1 MSMSNSA
8 RQEQARERATR
19 RLGAAPEKMECPFTV
34 LASPGWRG
42 IEADIL
48 LAEAGGRTEIFKH
61 YHDDV
66 AFYVDA
72 PAAIDAARI
81 AGKLG
86 VGPKVLESWPED
98 GMMVMENLG
107 EGWRAGGLH
116 DASPDATRRA
126 AIAAKKTLQ
135 TGPRFAADKDIFA
148 EIRRFS
154 ALCGPEN
161 NAPPRHL
168 AGWMGFVERAE
179 AAITA
184 AGRDSVP
191 SHRDGSCANWMIGPE
206 GAVRLVD
213 FDLAGNADPFEDI
226 GCHLME
232 VHDREAEAR
241 EGFEE
246 WTGFFREGEFQ
257 RAMVYGIL
265 DDLRWGLIATV
276 LARTSPRRSLEYA
289 KYASWRFM
297 RYEDHS
303 QSSVAADRLRKLA

>member
-1 MSMSNSA
+1 MSNST
-8 RQEQARERATR
+8 RQERVSERAAR
-19 RLGAAPEKMECPFTV
+19 RLGVAPERLECPFTV

-48 LAEAGGRTEIFKH
+48 VAEAGGRREVFKH

-66 AFYVDA
+66 GFYVDA
-72 PAAIDAARI
+72 ATAIDAARI
-81 AGKLG
+81 AGGLG
-86 VGPKVLESWPED
+86 VGPGVLETWPED

-116 DASPDATRRA
+116 DASSDATRCA
-126 AIAAKKTLQ
+126 AIAAKKTLHA
-135 TGPRFAADKDIFA
+135 GPRFAADKDIFG
-148 EIRRFS
+148 EIRRFA

-168 AGWMGFVERAE
+168 AAWMGFVERAE
-179 AAITA
+179 AAMIA
-184 AGRDSVP
+184 VGRDSVP
-191 SHRDGSCANWMIGPE
+191 SHRDGSCANWMIGLN
-206 GAVRLVD
+206 GALRLVD
-213 FDLAGNADPFEDI
+213 FDLSGNADPFEDI
-226 GCHLME
+226 GCHLKE
-232 VHDREAEAR
+232 AHDREAEAR

-246 WTGFFREGEFQ
+246 WTGSLREGEFQ

>member
-1 MSMSNSA
+1 MSDAVRKELVN
-8 RQEQARERATR
+8 ERAAR
-19 RLGAAPEKMECPFTV
+19 RFGAMPDRLECPFTV

-48 LAEAGGRTEIFKH
+48 IAEAAGRTEVFKH

-66 AFYVDA
+66 GFYVDA
-72 PAAIDAARI
+72 VTAIDAARI
-81 AGKLG
+81 AGDLG
-86 VGPKVLESWPED
+86 VGPRVLEGWPDD

-107 EGWRAGGLH
+107 QGWRAGGLH
-116 DASPDATRRA
+116 DASADKTRGA
-126 AIAAKKTLQ
+126 IIAAKKTLQ
-135 TGPRFAADKDIFA
+135 AGPRFAADKDIFS
-148 EIRRFS
+148 EIRWFS
-154 ALCGPEN
+154 TLCGPEN
-161 NAPPRHL
+161 SAPLRHL
-168 AGWMGFVERAE
+168 AAWLSFVDRAE
-179 AAITA
+179 AALIA

-191 SHRDGSCANWMIGPE
+191 CHRDGSCSNWMIGPD

-226 GCHLME
+226 GCHLVE
-232 VHDREAEAR
+232 VHDCEAEAR

-246 WTGFFREGEFQ
+246 WTGTFHEGQFQ

-265 DDLRWGLIATV
+265 DDLRWGLIATA

-289 KYASWRFM
+289 KYASWRFL

-303 QSSVAADRLRKLA
+303 QSSMAADRLRKLA

>member
-1 MSMSNSA
+1 MKDA
-8 RQEQARERATR
+8 RRELVREKAAR
-19 RLGAAPEKMECPFTV
+19 RLGVAPERLECPFTV

-42 IEADIL
+42 IEADL
-48 LAEAGGRTEIFKH
+48 LVAEAGGRAEAYKH
-61 YHDDV
+61 YHPDV

-72 PAAIDAARI
+72 GAAFDAARI
-81 AGKLG
+81 AGELG
-86 VGPKVLESWPED
+86 VGPKVLDAWPGE
-98 GMMVMENLG
+98 GLMAMECLG

-116 DASPDATRRA
+116 DASPAATRQA
-126 AIAAKKTLQ
+126 AIVAKKTLQ
-135 TGPRFAADKDIFA
+135 AGPRFATDKDIFA
-148 EIRRFS
+148 EIRGFS
-154 ALCGPEN
+154 TACGPAN
-161 NAPPRHL
+161 GAAPRHL
-168 AGWMGFVERAE
+168 AAWMGFVDRAE

-191 SHRDGSCANWMIGPE
+191 SHRDGSCANWMIGPD

-213 FDLAGNADPFEDI
+213 FDLSGNADPFEDI

-232 VHDREAEAR
+232 AHDREAEAR
-241 EGFEE
+241 QGFEE
-246 WTGFFREGEFQ
+246 WTGALREGEFQ

-297 RYEDHS
+297 RFEDHS
-303 QSSVAADRLRKLA
+303 QSSVAADRLRTLA